1 MEGSQRLNVL
11 TVKWAPRQLAEMLP
25 TTPDKTQPTRGHASR
40 LDVNDVQ
47 PAATRAQNL
56 SHRPPQTRRGALSQ
70 AQVGIGGSCDVRKR
84 RRRTIDW
91 PSITHVVTS
100 PSRPLSRQPTARGR
114 VVCRMLPW
122 PQHCSLRKL
131 VQCTPLKI
139 TTKRPTSGQ
148 SAGLLPCNTRQEP
161 VEPYP
166 STTYAP
172 RDFPCCTLSRVRA
185 RRKTTHPPRC
195 RRPF

>member
-84 RRRTIDW
+84 RRRTSTT
-91 PSITHVVTS
+91 PSITHV
-100 PSRPLSRQPTARGR
+100 
-114 VVCRMLPW
+114 
-122 PQHCSLRKL
+122 
-131 VQCTPLKI
+131 
-139 TTKRPTSGQ
+139 
-148 SAGLLPCNTRQEP
+148 
-161 VEPYP
+161 
-166 STTYAP
+166 
-172 RDFPCCTLSRVRA
+172 
-185 RRKTTHPPRC
+185 
-195 RRPF
+195 